1 MLKNKIGLLIVM
13 MAVAIFVSGC
23 SISFGGSGG
32 GNSNDGGLYGSAN
45 QGDTWAQG
53 ASIPTASGQPQ
64 SFGNLDVSSL
74 AIDPSDSKAI
84 YFGSVDNGLLYT
96 YSGAKEWFMAEGL
109 VKATISSVAVDPS
122 SKCIIYA
129 GIENKIYKSTDC
141 NRTWTQVYYDNDVS
155 TRIDSI
161 AVDHYDSANVY
172 IGTSRGEIIK
182 SSDRGTAWRT
192 IGRLEDRI
200 KRIIISPADS
210 RMIFVATQGK
220 GIFRSS
226 DNGENWESLAEK
238 LKDFDSSGF
247 KDLVLAK
254 ADKGLMFLATNYGLL
269 KSSDNGNT
277 WQKIELI
284 TPEKGATINAIAVSP
299 KNSKEIYYV
308 TNTTFYRSL
317 DGGANWTTKKLPT
330 SRAGWKLLVNPEN
343 TNIIYLGVK
352 KLEKKSVF

>member
-1 MLKNKIGLLIVM
+1 MLKNKISFLIVM

-23 SISFGGSGG
+23 SISFS
-32 GNSNDGGLYGSAN
+32 GNSGSLNDGGLYASAN
-45 QGDTWAQG
+45 QGDTWTQTVL
-53 ASIPTASGQPQ
+53 IPTTSGQPQ
-64 SFGNLDVSSL
+64 SFGTLDANSL

-96 YSGAKEWFMAEGL
+96 YSGAKEWFMAGSL
-109 VKATISSVAVDPS
+109 TKTTINAIAVDPS
-122 SKCIIYA
+122 SKCIIYTS
-129 GIENKIYKSTDC
+129 IENKIYKSTDC
-141 NRTWTQVYYDNDVS
+141 NRTWAQIYYDNDIN

-192 IGRLEDRI
+192 IGRLENRI

-210 RMIFVATQGK
+210 RMIFIATEGR

-269 KSSDNGNT
+269 KSGDNGNT

-284 TPEKGATINAIAVSP
+284 TAENGATINAIAVSP
-299 KNSKEIYYV
+299 KNSKEIYYA

-317 DGGANWTTKKLPT
+317 DGGSAWTTKKLPT

-343 TNIIYLGVK
+343 TNIIYMGVR
-352 KLEKKSVF
+352 KLEKSSIF